1 MIRVPYSQQKKKNF
15 AILPSLPPVTPF
27 KGRCTGRLSHGRE
40 NDCPSR
46 LPPVRAPLPSP
57 DYCLQKL
64 GEKDAKKG
72 LFWAGKFGEH
82 RFFLYL
88 CKAFERCTENDGLE
102 SWITY
107 EKHHEKP
114 AYNEFNNHLKLKA
127 IYGRKILS
135 GSWDALKCPDR
146 ECAYHRAVPD
156 RQLLVSTQC
165 VEWKGGV

>member
-1 MIRVPYSQQKKKNF
+1 MQKKYYS
-15 AILPSLPPVTPF
+15 AV
-27 KGRCTGRLSHGRE
+27 
-40 NDCPSR
+40 
-46 LPPVRAPLPSP
+46 
-57 DYCLQKL
+57 
-64 GEKDAKKG
+64 
-72 LFWAGKFGEH
+72 KFGEH

-127 IYGRKILS
+127 TMTEKSLVALGTPLS
-135 GSWDALKCPDR
+135 AQTG
-146 ECAYHRAVPD
+146 CANHRTVPD

-165 VEWKGGV
+165 A